1 MVKYCTDEGTKV
13 KLGAFLMQSIRKDGK
28 TMKKEE
34 FIALGLDEETAKKCA
49 KASDDE
55 LKSYVP
61 KAQFDT
67 VSTERDNA
75 NKTIK
80 ERYTQLET
88 LKKSTG
94 DVEGLK
100 KQIETLQT
108 ENKTAADKHANEIKQ
123 LKIDNAVESALMA
136 AGAKNM
142 KAVRALLDI
151 DMEKIKVKED
161 GSLDGLSLDEQI
173 KKLQGAEDSKFMFKE
188 SKVKFKGTNPADPG
202 KNDPDHKVDL
212 KDMTYEQL
220 AKYLEEN
227 PDANL
232 E

>member
-1 MVKYCTDEGTKV
+1 
-13 KLGAFLMQSIRKDGK
+13 
-28 TMKKEE
+28 MKKED

-49 KASDDE
+49 KASTDE
-55 LKSYVP
+55 LATYVP

-67 VSTERDNA
+67 VVTERDTA
-75 NKTIK
+75 NNTIK
-80 ERYTQLET
+80 ERDTQLET
-88 LKKSTG
+88 LRKSTG
-94 DVEGLK
+94 NVEELQEK
-100 KQIETLQT
+100 IKTLQN
-108 ENKTAADKHANEIKQ
+108 ENTQAAEKHAKEIKQ
-123 LKIDNAVESALMA
+123 LKIDSAVESALMA

-151 DMEKIKVKED
+151 DAEKVKVKED

-188 SKVKFKGTNPADPG
+188 TKTKFKGANPNNPHIDDPTQKG
-202 KNDPDHKVDL
+202 V
-212 KDMTYEQL
+212 KDMTYEEL
-220 AKYLEEN
+220 CKYMEEN

>member
-1 MVKYCTDEGTKV
+1 
-13 KLGAFLMQSIRKDGK
+13 
-28 TMKKEE
+28 MKKED

-49 KASDDE
+49 KASGDE
-55 LKSYVP
+55 LATYVP

-67 VSTERDNA
+67 VVAERDNA
-75 NKTIK
+75 TKTIK
-80 ERYTQLET
+80 ERDTQLET

-94 DVEGLK
+94 NVEELQAK
-100 KQIETLQT
+100 IETLQT
-108 ENKTAADKHANEIKQ
+108 ENTEAAEKHAKEIKQ
-123 LKIDNAVESALMA
+123 LKIDSAVETALMA

-151 DMEKIKVKED
+151 DAEKVKVKED

-173 KKLQGAEDSKFMFKE
+173 KKLQGAEDSKFMFNETK
-188 SKVKFKGTNPADPG
+188 KAKFKGTKPGDPG
-202 KNDPDHKVDL
+202 KNDPETKVDP
-212 KDMTYEQL
+212 KDMTYDEL
-220 AKYLEEN
+220 CAYMEEN